1 MVHAYYSTVVGREAW
16 KPLAEQ
22 FEHGADVGIRGR
34 GATPEEAFAGA
45 AAALS
50 SLWASDPSSV
60 LPEVEAGVGC
70 EAADL
75 ERLLVAFLDELIFLF
90 ATRRFLF
97 ARLDVRIEA
106 SPGAPV
112 RLAGWGAGERYDA
125 TRHESTVEPK
135 GATLTALRVARENG
149 SWVAQCVVDV

>member
-1 MVHAYYSTVVGREAW
+1 MVHAYYSTVVERNAE

-34 GATPEEAFAGA
+34 GGTPEEAFAGA

-50 SLWASDPSSV
+50 RLWAWDPASV
-60 LPEVEAGVGC
+60 RPETEAEMAC
-70 EAADL
+70 EAPDL
-75 ERLLVAFLDELIFLF
+75 ERLLVAFLDELIYLF

-106 SPGAPV
+106 PDGAPV
-112 RLAGWGAGERYDA
+112 RLAARGAGERYDA
-125 TRHESTVEPK
+125 KRHESTVEPK

-149 SWVAQCVVDV
+149 GWVAQCVVDV

>member
-1 MVHAYYSTVVGREAW
+1 MVHAYYSAIVEREAR

-50 SLWASDPSSV
+50 WLWASDPSSI
-60 LPEVEAGVGC
+60 LPEVEAGVTC

-75 ERLLVAFLDELIFLF
+75 ERLLVAFLDELIYLF
-90 ATRRFLF
+90 ALRRFLF
-97 ARLDVRIEA
+97 AHLDVRIEA
-106 SPGAPV
+106 PPGAPL
-112 RLAGWGAGERYDA
+112 RLAAKGAGESYDRA
-125 TRHESTVEPK
+125 RHESTVEPK
-135 GATLTALRVARENG
+135 GATLTALRVARESDG
-149 SWVAQCVVDV
+149 WVAQCVVDV